1 MTDKQADKLR
11 LKIKKLKN
19 ALAADKRRWAGYYD
33 DSRGLR
39 YLPTQYYI
47 KLGDFD
53 GGLKY
58 LKWFHKNFPDDSGF
72 PDFLFEW
79 TIILF
84 KTGDLKQAEQKA
96 FKVFCSNA
104 YIFDKFFGRPIVP
117 IDKYEHSNIDI
128 PAYTDYFSYTYNQ
141 PDLADFAD
149 WLDKFTKSD
158 KFIAASQKFIDIHKR
173 LKTEKD
179 SKTRQYLLKQ
189 MYQLRDNF

>member
-39 YLPTQYYI
+39 YMPTQYYI

-96 FKVFCSNA
+96 FKVFYSNA

-128 PAYTDYFSYTYNQ
+128 PAYTDYFNYTYNQ
-141 PDLADFAD
+141 PDLADFVD

-158 KFIAASQKFIDIHKR
+158 KFVATSQKFIDIHKR

-189 MYQLRDNF
+189 SYQLCDNF

>member
-1 MTDKQADKLR
+1 MTEKQADKLR

-19 ALAADKRRWAGYYD
+19 ALAADKRRCGGYHD

-47 KLGDFD
+47 KLGDFE

-79 TIILF
+79 TLILF
-84 KTGDLKQAEQKA
+84 KTGDLKKAEQQA
-96 FKVFCSNA
+96 FNVFYSNT

-128 PAYTDYFSYTYNQ
+128 PAFTEYFTYSYDQPILTDFTE
-141 PDLADFAD
+141 
-149 WLDKFTKSD
+149 WLDKFTKTEKFVAASR
-158 KFIAASQKFIDIHKR
+158 KFIEIKKRHKP
-173 LKTEKD
+173 KNNDEV
-179 SKTRQYLLKQ
+179 
-189 MYQLRDNF
+189 